1 MKSLQFMGAS
11 GCVTGSSFLL
21 TTSDN
26 TRILIDFGI
35 FQGAKHI
42 TEQNYD
48 KLQFDPAKV
57 DGVVV
62 THAHLDHCGR
72 LPMLVYGGFE
82 GKIYMTAPTYSLV
95 DIVLNDAVKIAE
107 DRVDKPPL
115 YSQDE
120 VDKVLEMIEI
130 VEYNEPFHIKDAR
143 LVLKDAGHILGSSS
157 VKITDP
163 KDSTSIVFSGDLG
176 NSPEDI
182 VKPTEYFDNA
192 DYVVMEATYGD
203 KIHPKDNPSD
213 ILREEIQK
221 IEDTGGVLLIP
232 AFSIERTQEI
242 LHRLHHLKKNG
253 DIKADTPIFL
263 DGPMGIRATTVF
275 KDYKAFYNE
284 ELASHIESDPFMF
297 EGLVIT
303 ENGRDSR
310 EIAKALDPK
319 VIIAGSGMMSGGRIL
334 SHAIRYLADKKTRLL
349 FVGFQ
354 AEDTLGRRILEGA
367 STVKIDKDRGKG
379 KIKVKVNAQVR
390 QVKSFSAHADQDKL
404 LTWLTH
410 IKGVKKAFIVHS
422 ESPQRETFADKVKEK
437 TNIKEVLLPTNGDTH
452 EF

>member
-21 TTSDN
+21 TTSTD
-26 TRILIDFGI
+26 TKILVDFGI

-48 KLQFDPAKV
+48 KLQFNPSDV

-72 LPMLVYGGFE
+72 LPMLVFGGFS

-107 DRVDKPPL
+107 DRSDTPPL

-120 VDKVLEMIEI
+120 VDKVLEMIEV
-130 VEYNEPFHIKDAR
+130 VEYNAPFQIKDTR
-143 LVLKDAGHILGSSS
+143 VVLKDAGHILGSSS
-157 VKITDP
+157 IKITDMNAN
-163 KDSTSIVFSGDLG
+163 KSIVFSGDLG

-182 VKPTEYFDNA
+182 VKPTEFFDSA

-203 KIHPKDNPSD
+203 KIHPKDNPSQ
-213 ILREEIQK
+213 ILGEEIQK
-221 IEDTGGVLLIP
+221 IEESGGVLLIP

-242 LHRLHHLKKNG
+242 LHRLHHLKKDG
-253 DIKADTPIFL
+253 TIKADTPIFL

-275 KDYKAFYNE
+275 KDYKAYYNE
-284 ELASHIESDPFMF
+284 ELASHIDSDPFMF

-303 ENGRDSR
+303 EHGRDSR

-334 SHAIRYLADKKTRLL
+334 SHAIRYLPDKRTRLL

-354 AEDTLGRRILEGA
+354 AEDTLGRKILEGA
-367 STVKIDKDRGKG
+367 GSVKIDKERGKG

-390 QVKSFSAHADQDKL
+390 QVKSFSAHADQGKL

-410 IKGVKKAFIVHS
+410 IKDVRKVFIVHS
-422 ESPQRETFADKVKEK
+422 ESPQRETFASK
-437 TNIKEVLLPTNGDTH
+437 IKETTDIKDVILPTNGDTH